1 MKRILIAVS
10 DDLNTDQRV
19 LRIAG
24 SLKAMGFD
32 VFLLGRVTPA
42 SRPLNIDFGARRF
55 KLLATKG
62 MAFYAL
68 LNWRLFG
75 YLLFHKFDVALAND
89 LDTLAGVSLA
99 ARLKRRPVV
108 YDSHEYFTE
117 LPELVGR
124 PMKRKIWLK
133 AEQIF
138 VPHTVAA
145 YTVCDSLAAIYSEK
159 YGKPFDVVRNLPYR
173 QADTP
178 MTGRRNVVLYQGA
191 LNVGRGIELMIDAMR
206 YLPDYELWIAGA
218 GDVEADLRQRAEASG
233 YGQRIKFLGRLSP
246 ADLHQKT
253 RQAKVGLSIEEDMG
267 LNYHYALPNKLFDYI
282 QARVPV
288 VVADLPEMRK
298 VVEDYQV
305 GEVLTER
312 TAESLAQKI
321 AAVAA
326 NAATYEPHLQQ
337 AAEQL
342 CWENESIR
350 LKEIYSPLL

>member
-32 VFLLGRVTPA
+32 VFLLGRTTPA
-42 SRPLNIDFGARRF
+42 SRTLNIDFHAKRF
-55 KLLATKG
+55 NLLANKG
-62 MAFYAL
+62 ILFYL
-68 LNWRLFG
+68 FLNWRLFW
-75 YLLFHKFDVALAND
+75 YLIFHKFDVALAND

-117 LPELVGR
+117 LPELIGR
-124 PMKRKIWLK
+124 PAKRKIWLK
-133 AEQIF
+133 AEQMF
-138 VPHTVAA
+138 VPHVFAA

-159 YGKPFDVVRNLPYR
+159 YGKTFAVVRNLPYR
-173 QADTP
+173 KADKLKAEK
-178 MTGRRNVVLYQGA
+178 RNIVMYQGA
-191 LNVGRGIELMIDAMR
+191 LNIGRGIELMIDAMR

-218 GDVEADLRQRAEASG
+218 GDVETELRQRAEASEC
-233 YGQRIKFLGRLSP
+233 GQRVKFLGRLAPGELSMV
-246 ADLHQKT
+246 T
-253 RQAKVGLSIEEDMG
+253 SQARVGLSIEEDLG

-298 VVEDYQV
+298 VVEDYGV

-312 TAESLAQKI
+312 TAECLAQKI
-321 AAVAA
+321 ASVAA
-326 NAATYEPHLQQ
+326 NVATYEPRLQQ

-342 CWENESIR
+342 CWENETAR
-350 LKEIYSPLL
+350 LKVIYHPLL

>member
-1 MKRILIAVS
+1 MKRIIITVS

-32 VFLLGRVTPA
+32 VFLLGRTTPA
-42 SRPLNIDFGARRF
+42 SQPLNIDFRAKRF
-55 KLLATKG
+55 KLLANKG

-68 LNWRLFG
+68 LNWRLFC

-124 PMKRKIWLK
+124 PAKRKIWLK
-133 AEQIF
+133 AEQMF
-138 VPHTVAA
+138 VPHVFAA
-145 YTVCDSLAAIYSEK
+145 YTVCDSLGAIYSEK
-159 YGKPFDVVRNLPYR
+159 YGKTFAVVRNLPYR
-173 QADTP
+173 KADTP
-178 MTGRRNVVLYQGA
+178 QAEKRNVVMYQGA
-191 LNVGRGIELMIDAMR
+191 LNVGRGIDLMIDAMR
-206 YLPDYELWIAGA
+206 YLPDCELWIAGA

-246 ADLHQKT
+246 DKLCAVT
-253 RQAKVGLSIEEDMG
+253 CQAKVGLSVEEDMG

-282 QARVPV
+282 QACVPV

-298 VVEDYQV
+298 VVEDYGV
-305 GEVLTER
+305 GEILTER
-312 TAESLAQKI
+312 SAEVLAQTI
-321 AAVAA
+321 GRVMA
-326 NAATYEPHLQQ
+326 NAAAYEPRLQQ
-337 AAEQL
+337 AAGQL
-342 CWENESIR
+342 CWENESVR

>member
-24 SLKAMGFD
+24 SLKAMGLD
-32 VFLLGRVTPA
+32 VFLLGRTMPV
-42 SRPLNIDFGARRF
+42 SRPLNINFAAKRF
-55 KLLATKG
+55 KLLANKG
-62 MAFYAL
+62 VAFYML
-68 LNWRLFG
+68 LNWRLFC

-99 ARLKRRPVV
+99 ARLKRKPVV
-108 YDSHEYFTE
+108 YDSHEFFTE

-124 PMKRKIWLK
+124 PKKRKIWLK
-133 AEQIF
+133 TEQMF
-138 VPHTVAA
+138 VPQVVAA

-159 YGKPFDVVRNLPYR
+159 YGKTFGVVRNLPYNNNIETPT
-173 QADTP
+173 ADK
-178 MTGRRNVVLYQGA
+178 RNVVMYQGA
-191 LNVGRGIELMIDAMR
+191 LNVGCGIDLMIDAMR
-206 YLPDYELWIAGA
+206 YLPDCELWIAGV
-218 GDVEADLRQRAEASG
+218 GDVEAELRQRAEASG

-246 ADLHQKT
+246 EELCLVT
-253 RQAKVGLSIEEDMG
+253 CQAKVGLSIEEDVG

-298 VVEDYQV
+298 VVEDYGV

-312 TAESLAQKI
+312 SAEFLAQTI
-321 AAVAA
+321 SRVMD
-326 NAATYEPHLQQ
+326 AATYEQHLQQ
-337 AAEQL
+337 AATQL
-342 CWENESIR
+342 CW
-350 LKEIYSPLL
+350 

>member
-1 MKRILIAVS
+1 MKRIIIAVS

-32 VFLLGRVTPA
+32 VLLLGRTTPA
-42 SRPLNIDFGARRF
+42 SQPLNIEFRAKRF
-55 KLLATKG
+55 KLLANKG
-62 MAFYAL
+62 MAFYML
-68 LNWRLFG
+68 LNWRLFS

-89 LDTLAGVSLA
+89 LDTLTGVSLA
-99 ARLKRRPVV
+99 ARLKRRSVV

-124 PMKRKIWLK
+124 PKKRKIWLK
-133 AEQIF
+133 AEQMF
-138 VPHTVAA
+138 VPHVFAA

-159 YGKPFDVVRNLPYR
+159 YSKPFGVVRNLPYR
-173 QADTP
+173 KENAPSTK
-178 MTGRRNVVLYQGA
+178 RNVVMYQGA
-191 LNVGRGIELMIDAMR
+191 LNVGRGIDLMIDSMQ
-206 YLPDYELWIAGA
+206 YLPDWELWIAGG
-218 GDVEADLRQRAEASG
+218 GDVEADLRQRAEASD

-246 ADLHQKT
+246 DKLRT
-253 RQAKVGLSIEEDMG
+253 VTCQAKVGLSVEEDMG

-282 QARVPV
+282 QAGVPV

-298 VVEDYQV
+298 VVEDYGV

-312 TAESLAQKI
+312 TAEVLAQTI
-321 AAVAA
+321 SRVMA
-326 NAATYEPHLQQ
+326 NAAAYEPHLQQ

-342 CWENESIR
+342 CWENECIR